1 MFKARKEVEE
11 KIYKFLDILDPTE
24 QNSNFYKQKFAK
36 MDDKQFL
43 EFFKQDFAIKFQMK
57 AFEIEPK
64 MPQIAKALNFLK
76 VPLMEK
82 VNMPFIYRNKDG
94 VPVKSEEALVVY
106 VPIKKMK
113 QFISKKNSMSTN
125 ISKRDM
131 KTGLLLDIDKN
142 GNTSDREMEC
152 LAVMGLDKTI
162 EELSTVRADAMEGK
176 TEFYNTINTTGMVSL
191 KDVKISK
198 DDSLSRNLLNTYL
211 LGALLNSN
219 LVNEE
224 DYLPSTLKN
233 KERKTQRES

>member
-11 KIYKFLDILDPTE
+11 LIYKTLDAVDPSE
-24 QNSNFYKQKFAK
+24 QNSSFYKEKFAK
-36 MDDKQFL
+36 MNDDEFMQ
-43 EFFKQDFAIKFQMK
+43 FFKQDFSVKFQMK
-57 AFEIEPK
+57 LFEIEPK
-64 MPQIAKALNFLK
+64 MGQIKKALDILN

-82 VNMPFIYRNKDG
+82 LNMPFIYRNKQG
-94 VPVKSEEALVVY
+94 VPVKSEESMVIY
-106 VPIKKMK
+106 VPIKKLK

-152 LAVMGLDKTI
+152 LAVMGLYSTI
-162 EELSTVRADAMEGK
+162 NELSTYRADAMEAK
-176 TEFYNTINTTGMVSL
+176 TEFYNSINTTGMVSQ
-191 KDVKISK
+191 KDIKVLK

-211 LGALLNSN
+211 IGAILNSN

-224 DYLPSTLKN
+224 DYLPSTLKD
-233 KERKTQRES
+233 KERKTQREV